1 MGFLATA
8 RAFVLVGGLFSGGL
22 LAGASTSL
30 SAWGKGRSPYEG
42 LETLARVL
50 TNVELYYVDDV
61 ATDSLLRDAIRGMV
75 SHLDA
80 HSMYLDAETW
90 QKLQNRNEDPLT
102 SLGLVLGL
110 APEGGEGLVV
120 SELVADGPSARAG
133 VKVGDVLLAIDGV
146 DVRRW
151 PVEDV
156 ARLMSGASGEAVR
169 LELQRGDERLTA
181 SALRDQ
187 IIEAAVEGHL
197 LAPGYA
203 YVRLI
208 HFRHRASQELR
219 RNLERLAQEGGPL
232 RGVLL
237 DLRDNP
243 GGMLEEAV
251 GVSDLFLRE
260 GRIVSTRG
268 RVASENF
275 TLSATAGAYELDVP
289 LVVLING
296 GSASASEIV
305 AGALRDHERATL
317 VGTHTYGKGS
327 VQSVYEFEDGSAL
340 KLTVARYY
348 LPKDEPIEDAVG
360 VAPDLEVALGEPDD
374 AVPRDGT
381 VSERLARDPQL
392 AAAWTALR
400 AR

>member
-1 MGFLATA
+1 MGVLATA
-8 RAFVLVGGLFSGGL
+8 RAFILVGGLFGGGL
-22 LAGASTSL
+22 LAGSATSL

-90 QKLQNRNEDPLT
+90 QKLQSRNEDPLT
-102 SLGLVLGL
+102 SLGLVLTLTPDG
-110 APEGGEGLVV
+110 PEGLVLG
-120 SELVADGPSARAG
+120 ELVPDGPAARAG
-133 VKVGDVLLAIDGV
+133 AQMGDVLVAVDGV

-156 ARLMSGASGEAVR
+156 SRLLSGAAGEVVALDLLRAGAPVR
-169 LELQRGDERLTA
+169 VE
-181 SALRDQ
+181 ALREQ
-187 IIEAAVEGHL
+187 VIEPAVESGFL
-197 LAPGYA
+197 SPGYGYA
-203 YVRLI
+203 RLI
-208 HFRHRASQELR
+208 HFRHSASQELR
-219 RNLERLAQEGGPL
+219 RALEKLIAEGGPL
-232 RGVLL
+232 KGVVL

-251 GVSDLFLRE
+251 GVADLFLTQ
-260 GRIVSTRG
+260 GRVVSTRG
-268 RVASENF
+268 RVAAENF
-275 TLSATAGAYELDVP
+275 SLSASAGVFEVEAP

-305 AGALRDHERATL
+305 AGCLHDHKRARL

-348 LPKDEPIEDAVG
+348 LPNGEPIEDGKG
-360 VAPDLEVALGEPDD
+360 VAPDLEVALD
-374 AVPRDGT
+374 AAIPREGPLTD
-381 VSERLARDPQL
+381 RLAQDPQL
-392 AAAWTALR
+392 AAALDALITSR
-400 AR
+400 